1 MSYQTDLF
9 DAMVNDVITLTARPD
24 LADETAL
31 ALRTA
36 TNNAHFSD
44 GYPRDLVTQ
53 TVQLPNA
60 SYQTTLNIPTL
71 FPRFRGLS
79 AIRPLDVNF
88 VPVFAYGEEGR
99 INVIELGDIYDDYGA
114 IKNNIAYVAGES
126 LNIRSLTNTYGFLV
140 EWFKAPETMRE
151 LYNSWIAQLYPDV
164 ILYWAASIVLDTNG
178 NEEKAKKYM
187 GMTQSVHIPY
197 LKNNFLLG
205 VIR

>member
-1 MSYQTDLF
+1 MSFQQDLF
-9 DAMVNDVITLTARPD
+9 DDMVNDIITLTARPD

-53 TVQLPNA
+53 SVQLPNA

-71 FPRFRGLS
+71 FPKFRGLS
-79 AIRPLDVNF
+79 QLKGLDVNYS
-88 VPVFAYGEEGR
+88 VLADGETSR
-99 INVIELGDIYDDYGA
+99 IEVVELNDIYDDYNV

-126 LNIRSLTNTYGFLV
+126 INIRSLTNTYGFLV
-140 EWFKAPETMRE
+140 EWFKAPETKRDN
-151 LYNSWIAQLYPDV
+151 YNSWIAQLYPDV
-164 ILYWAASIVLDTNG
+164 ILYWAASLVLDTNG
-178 NEEKAKKYM
+178 NEEKATKFMK
-187 GMTQSVHIPY
+187 QVQQIHLPY